1 MGEGVGEASCGSLIL
16 AAGCSEPAERVP
28 EAGPLHRGLG
38 RQRHQRSPRR
48 QWHLLLPARHT
59 GLPERQ
65 ESGADAIAAQNTGYR
80 AAGQSFA
87 ALALGRSATL
97 KLHFVLPGF
106 RPKSPICNLISEIA
120 LRTLPCPLGA
130 IVRSIA
136 RAVRSGSW
144 RPDAQASLGADRAA
158 DAMAVWVALESADRL
173 AVLLAKVLADGACRG
188 RASSMANPVADWMR
202 ILEHSP
208 EADPVAFPRPV

>member
-120 LRTLPCPLGA
+120 LRTLPRPPYG
-130 IVRSIA
+130 IGRDDV
-136 RAVRSGSW
+136 RAVARGFPG
-144 RPDAQASLGADRAA
+144 PDAEPSRSAGQTAGVMPALSADVMA
-158 DAMAVWVALESADRL
+158 DALPVVRAVALAGWLDDAR
-173 AVLLAKVLADGACRG
+173 
-188 RASSMANPVADWMR
+188 PVG
-202 ILEHSP
+202 
-208 EADPVAFPRPV
+208 VAFVPAS